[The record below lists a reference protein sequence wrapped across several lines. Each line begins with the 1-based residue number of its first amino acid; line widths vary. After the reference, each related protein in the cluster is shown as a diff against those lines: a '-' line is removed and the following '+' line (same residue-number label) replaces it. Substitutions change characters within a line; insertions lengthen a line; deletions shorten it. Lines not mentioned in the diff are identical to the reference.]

1 MQYDSGRGN
10 GDDLFHATGR
20 ESGRRERD
28 YMAAVDPGLENRGS
42 VSDDEPRPSVGGFI
56 DSGAR
61 KRRRVTD
68 FSRVGVRKSRELTF
82 ERSEDWDLIRSVIT
96 HPKIWPHVSDDS
108 TPPWEEWQPV
118 IADSVWYVVVRDGEE
133 VLGVFTMVRHNAI
146 CWEVHTCLLPSAWG
160 RTLEAARQMAEWA
173 FANMECLRIITN
185 VPAYNRLALRF
196 AERAGMTQFG
206 VNEKSYLKDGKLWD
220 QFCLGL
226 SKEP

>member
-1 MQYDSGRGN
+1 MQSNQRRGN
-10 GDDLFHATGR
+10 GNDSSHAAWS
-20 ESGRRERD
+20 ESGSGERH
-28 YMAAVDPGLENRGS
+28 YLAAIDTSRPDRDSGADG
-42 VSDDEPRPSVGGFI
+42 EPRPGAGGLI

-61 KRRRVTD
+61 KRRHITD
-68 FSRVGVRKSRELTF
+68 FSRQRIRTSRELTF
-82 ERSEDWDLIRSVIT
+82 ERSEDWDLIRSIIT

-118 IADSVWYVVVRDGEE
+118 IAESVWYVVVRDREE
-133 VLGVFTMVRHNAI
+133 LLGVFTMVRHNAI

-196 AERAGMTQFG
+196 AERAGMTQYG
-206 VNEKSYLKDGKLWD
+206 INPQSYLKDGKLWD

-226 SKEP
+226 SKEA